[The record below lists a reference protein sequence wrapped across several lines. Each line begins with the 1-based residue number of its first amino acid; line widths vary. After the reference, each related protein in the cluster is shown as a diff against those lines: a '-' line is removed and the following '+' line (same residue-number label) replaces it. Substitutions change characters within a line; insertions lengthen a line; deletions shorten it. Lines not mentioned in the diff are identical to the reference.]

1 MYQEINLS
9 TWNRNEIFSFFNKFE
24 EPFFGITA
32 KVDVTSSEK
41 FSRMHG
47 IPFFITYLYAAVKA
61 VNNTEALR
69 YRILG
74 DLVVL
79 YEKIHVS
86 STIGRE
92 DGSFG
97 FSFIEWHKSM
107 EVFISIA
114 QNEISRVRSVSTLFP
129 PENRTDVFHFSALP
143 WIDFTA
149 LSHARTFNSGDSIP
163 KISVGKV
170 TGPED
175 GRTMSCSVHVHH
187 GLADGR
193 DVGLFLS
200 HFQHNLDNMTEFYN
214 IVN

>member
-1 MYQEINLS
+1 MYDTIDLS
-9 TWNRNEIFSFFNKFE
+9 TWNRREIFSFFNKFE
-24 EPFFGITA
+24 EPFFGVTA
-32 KVDVTSSEK
+32 NVDVTKCQE
-41 FSRMHG
+41 FSGKHE
-47 IPFFITYLYAAVKA
+47 IPFFISYLFAAIYA
-61 VNNTEALR
+61 VNQTEALR
-69 YRILG
+69 YRILE
-74 DLVVL
+74 DQVVL
-79 YEKIHVS
+79 FDKIHVS

-97 FSFIEWHKSM
+97 FSFIEWHNAMKT
-107 EVFISIA
+107 FIPKA
-114 QNEISRVRSVSTLFP
+114 QNEITRVRSVSNLFP
-129 PENRTDVFHFSALP
+129 PENRTDVIHFSALP